1 MWFWIGLVLIE
12 FIPILFYRYV
22 VSLGSFRMPGIFT
35 FIRFLSSN
43 SILYL
48 ADINMLNAGEILE
61 VNLSPVYGIIRIAFL
76 FLSYYWF
83 KGNQEYQN
91 RKWKEYISIA
101 LKNLDHQSE
110 FSVGYFEGYHKAQKD
125 NIRNNSSHYSD
136 DFYDEYDN

>member
-1 MWFWIGLVLIE
+1 MWFWIGLLLIE

-91 RKWKEYISIA
+91 RKWKEYISID
-101 LKNLDHQSE
+101 LKNLDNQSE
-110 FSVGYFEGYHKAQKD
+110 FSVGYFE
-125 NIRNNSSHYSD
+125 
-136 DFYDEYDN
+136 